1 MRAASRCSALRKEIL
16 SAPSGRGEVLLEML
30 PGERLGPGKG
40 VEDGAMGGSTVGN
53 HRRPAHAEQRSAS
66 HLLVVDAP
74 LHLLELG
81 LHQQGSGGRHP
92 AGLRSDRPW
101 AIIAAPRTPSSGAP
115 PTAS

>member
-1 MRAASRCSALRKEIL
+1 MIRERCMCFSSEK
-16 SAPSGRGEVLLEML
+16 APDSIADARRFEML